1 MDRGVVVVGAGIGG
15 ISAAASLR
23 ARGYD
28 GEVTVVD
35 AGDFP
40 HDRPPLSKA
49 YLAGKTGAADIALQP
64 EHWYDD
70 NRINLRCQRRAT
82 ALRCEGAVELDDGT
96 MIAASRV
103 VLATGATAA
112 RPILPGIED
121 DRIHGLRTAT
131 DADRLAA
138 ALVPG
143 ARLLIVG
150 AGLIGAEVA
159 STATDIG
166 CAVTLVDP
174 TEIPL
179 SQAFGA
185 DVADWLHGLAARRG
199 VDVHT
204 AAVRGFTSSREGIT
218 ATIGETSADFDAVLM
233 AVGMRADTALAA
245 AAGLRLDRGVLV
257 DDAMVSSNSAILAV
271 GDVASPTGAFTGGR
285 GHWETARLQAD
296 RVAATIVGQP
306 LQAGAPPPPWFWTDR
321 FGLHVEVVGEMS
333 SGESVV
339 VRGTFGEPPFAAFAL
354 RGDKLVGAVGV
365 DDTKAVRAARRMI
378 ERDVSV
384 DAEALRDI
392 SIDLR
397 TLLSR

>member
-1 MDRGVVVVGAGIGG
+1 MDHGVVVVGAGIGG
-15 ISAAASLR
+15 VSVAAALR
-23 ARGYD
+23 SHGYD
-28 GEVTVVD
+28 GQVTLVD

-49 YLAGKTGAADIALQP
+49 YLAGKASAADIALQP
-64 EHWYDD
+64 ERWYDD
-70 NRINLRCQRRAT
+70 HRVNLRCQSRVT

-112 RPILPGIED
+112 RPTLPGIAD
-121 DRIHGLRTAT
+121 DRIHVLRTVT

-159 STATDIG
+159 STAIDIG
-166 CAVTLVDP
+166 CAVTMVDP
-174 TEIPL
+174 TETPL

-185 DVADWLHGLAARRG
+185 DVADWLHGLATRRG
-199 VDVHT
+199 VDVHA
-204 AAVRGFTSSREGIT
+204 AAVHGFTPSPEGIT

-245 AAGLRLDRGVLV
+245 AAGLRLDRGVVV
-257 DDAMVSSNSAILAV
+257 DDAMVSSNSAILAL
-271 GDVASPTGAFTGGR
+271 GDAASPAGDFVGGR
-285 GHWETARLQAD
+285 GHWETARMQAD

-306 LQAGAPPPPWFWTDR
+306 VHARARLSPWFWTDR
-321 FGLHVEVVGEMS
+321 FGLHVEVVGEMC
-333 SGESVV
+333 SGEGIV
-339 VRGTFGEPPFAAFAL
+339 VRGTFGEPPFAVFAL

-365 DDTKAVRAARRMI
+365 DDNKSVRAAKRII
-378 ERDVSV
+378 ERNVSV
-384 DAEALRDI
+384 DADALRDTAR
-392 SIDLR
+392 DLR
-397 TLLSR
+397 SLLGR